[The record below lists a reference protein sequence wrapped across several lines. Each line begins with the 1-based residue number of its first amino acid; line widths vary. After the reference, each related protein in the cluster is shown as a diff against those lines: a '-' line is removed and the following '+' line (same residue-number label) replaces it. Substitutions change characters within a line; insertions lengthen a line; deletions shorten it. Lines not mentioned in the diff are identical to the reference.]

1 MEIEQINV
9 FNLDKTSQLS
19 SIRCAD
25 FSEAASVCLDNQGH
39 GSGKEIK
46 IEGDLEGQFK
56 LVWKEVTDQ
65 MRRSRNDLED
75 AVEGGAY
82 RLAMLVIEKL
92 TSLKVTKQSQ
102 KRTGFDYW
110 LGEGNEDGVQGL
122 ARLEVSGILK
132 GTRGQINQRLKEKM
146 RQTQK
151 SDNLKIPAYIVIVEF
166 SQPIMKIKKR

>member
-9 FNLDKTSQLS
+9 FSLKEASELS
-19 SIRCAD
+19 AVRCAD

-39 GSGKEIK
+39 NSGKEIK

-56 LVWKEVTDQ
+56 LVWKEVTQ
-65 MRRSRNDLED
+65 QIRSSRNDLED

-82 RLAMLVIEKL
+82 CLAMLVIEKL

-110 LGEGNEDGVQGL
+110 LGEGSEDGIQGL

-132 GTRGQINQRLKEKM
+132 GTKGQINQRLKEKM

-151 SDNLKIPAYIVIVEF
+151 SDNLNIPAYIVIVEF

>member
-1 MEIEQINV
+1 MEIDQINV
-9 FNLDKTSQLS
+9 YSLKEASKLS
-19 SIRCAD
+19 AVRCAD

-39 GSGKEIK
+39 KSGKEIK

-56 LVWKEVTDQ
+56 LVWREVTQ
-65 MRRSRNDLED
+65 QIRSSRNDLED

-82 RLAMLVIEKL
+82 CLAMLVIEKL
-92 TSLKVTKQSQ
+92 TSLKVNKQSQ

-110 LGEGNEDGVQGL
+110 LGKENKEGVQGL

-132 GTRGQINQRLKEKM
+132 GTKGQINQRLKEKM

-151 SDNLKIPAYIVIVEF
+151 SDNLNIPAYIVIVEF
-166 SQPIMKIKKR
+166 SQPIIKIKKR

>member
-1 MEIEQINV
+1 MEIAQINV
-9 FNLDKTSQLS
+9 FNLNEASQLS
-19 SIRCAD
+19 AIRCAD
-25 FSEAASVCLDNQGH
+25 LSEAASVCLDNQGH
-39 GSGKEIK
+39 VSGKEIK

-82 RLAMLVIEKL
+82 CLAMLVIEKL
-92 TSLKVTKQSQ
+92 TSLKVTKQSK

-110 LGEGNEDGVQGL
+110 LGEGNENGVQGL
-122 ARLEVSGILK
+122 ARLEVSGILR
-132 GTRGQINQRLKEKM
+132 GTRGQINQRIKEKM

-151 SDNLKIPAYIVIVEF
+151 SDN
-166 SQPIMKIKKR
+166 

>member
-9 FNLDKTSQLS
+9 FSLKEASKLS
-19 SIRCAD
+19 AVRCAD

-39 GSGKEIK
+39 KSGKEIK

-56 LVWKEVTDQ
+56 LVWKEITQ
-65 MRRSRNDLED
+65 QIRSSRNDLED

-82 RLAMLVIEKL
+82 CLAMLVIEKL

-110 LGEGNEDGVQGL
+110 LGEGNEPGIQGL

-132 GTRGQINQRLKEKM
+132 GTKGQINQRLKEKM

-151 SDNLKIPAYIVIVEF
+151 SDNLNIPAYIVIVEF

>member
-9 FNLDKTSQLS
+9 FSLKEASKLS
-19 SIRCAD
+19 AVRCAD

-39 GSGKEIK
+39 KSGKEIK

-56 LVWKEVTDQ
+56 LVWKKITQ
-65 MRRSRNDLED
+65 QIRSSRNDLED
-75 AVEGGAY
+75 AVEGGACC
-82 RLAMLVIEKL
+82 LAMLVIEKL

-110 LGEGNEDGVQGL
+110 LGEGNEPGIQGL

-132 GTRGQINQRLKEKM
+132 GTKGQINQRLKEKM

-151 SDNLKIPAYIVIVEF
+151 SDNLNIPAYIVIVEF